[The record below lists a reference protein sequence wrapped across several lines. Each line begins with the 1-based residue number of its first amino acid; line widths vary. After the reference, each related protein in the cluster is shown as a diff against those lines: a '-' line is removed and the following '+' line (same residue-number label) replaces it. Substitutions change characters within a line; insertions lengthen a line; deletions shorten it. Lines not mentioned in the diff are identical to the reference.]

1 MKEDVEKEWM
11 EKLEAE
17 VKRREEKK
25 IWTDELVKQLE
36 KEKQVRCLLLM
47 LLSGLILVSCTRCIV
62 GL

>member
-17 VKRREEKK
+17 VKRREEKE
-25 IWTDELVKQLE
+25 IWADELVKQLE

-47 LLSGLILVSCTRCIV
+47 LLGGLILVYCIQYIV